1 MQLKDKK
8 RIRLTVADRVDFLL
22 WAQAELCSAQAGR
35 PVSVGEVI
43 EGILGQMRLDQ
54 WKSMRE
60 DLQSGSS
67 VPRVELKEIKMTRPP
82 GMSIVD
88 RISLRGKEGINLDM
102 AEYTGYAAKAGTYAQ
117 LDETDFIY
125 ERSIEWLVDII
136 RTAKQ
141 NGIEYV
147 NDDLTVHEFL
157 EHDDAWRIEKHYGW
171 SYSLDYEF
179 DRQAVSQISSWFY
192 DQLESLQ
199 LSGEEQETLWEEFDS
214 IEGRT
219 GYPNWGVLDD
229 LAEYRLGELV
239 GKSSCRMRMKSS
251 SWTKLRRSSTT
262 ALLNGLPLSMIGLM
276 RRWRR
281 E

>member
-1 MQLKDKK
+1 MPKIKLKQ
-8 RIRLTVADRVDFLL
+8 RA
-22 WAQAELCSAQAGR
+22 AELS
-35 PVSVGEVI
+35 
-43 EGILGQMRLDQ
+43 D
-54 WKSMRE
+54 K
-60 DLQSGSS
+60 LQT
-67 VPRVELKEIKMTRPP
+67 E
-82 GMSIVD
+82 
-88 RISLRGKEGINLDM
+88 
-102 AEYTGYAAKAGTYAQ
+102 

-141 NGIEYV
+141 NGIESV
-147 NDDLTVHEFL
+147 NDDLTMHEFL

-214 IEGRT
+214 IEGWA